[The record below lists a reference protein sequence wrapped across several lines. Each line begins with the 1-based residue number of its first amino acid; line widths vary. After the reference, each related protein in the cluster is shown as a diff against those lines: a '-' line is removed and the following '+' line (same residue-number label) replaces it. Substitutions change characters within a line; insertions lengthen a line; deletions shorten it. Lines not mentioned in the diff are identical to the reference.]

1 METTEDAT
9 QSTGESAPGPDARY
23 HGRILWLLAILGGG
37 VLWLRPIASSLW
49 MDELVTWWTIKD
61 SLGET
66 VSRSLTYQGTSPLY
80 YLISWSVAQLGQAE
94 WILRLPSLA
103 AACAAV
109 YLMYRLA
116 IRLLDRDFAR
126 LTVVTFVVW
135 PAISF
140 EASNARP
147 YAIAIMLA
155 VGSWLALV
163 RWMDEGR
170 TKDALLYVLCGAL
183 VIYTHYL
190 FIFIFPPQLLYAL
203 VRAREGSSN
212 VRSRSIWLSMGAIAA
227 LSLPTVVQL
236 LSLFGRSAS
245 LTIPGE
251 VSVGWLSDLLLPA
264 AAICAL
270 ILGGALAWLSDTVS
284 LRFPSVRRSAVVLVL
299 AWLLFPLLTLGAISL
314 FTPLRFLTA
323 RYTLSA
329 APAACL
335 FLAGCFRAIAPP
347 SARRVVVLVFVILS
361 VLQLAGPFK
370 AKEDWR
376 WTAEQVH
383 AMSSGR
389 TVVLLHPAL
398 VESSQLDWFADP
410 ERNSY
415 LLNPTSYY
423 DFPGDI
429 IGVPYLVNR
438 DSEAYLAA
446 QLDPVLST
454 VDSVVYVTRFPVVPY
469 RAWLEGRLG
478 ELGWQVAKVESRGSM
493 VVVQFVRTSGTQP

>member
-1 METTEDAT
+1 MTDSEPRRAIGDELDAA
-9 QSTGESAPGPDARY
+9 SRY
-23 HGRILWLLAILGGG
+23 HARSLWVLALLGGG
-37 VLWLRPIASSLW
+37 VLWLRPIASSFW

-61 SLGET
+61 SLSET
-66 VSRSLTYQGTSPLY
+66 IRRSLTYQGTSPLY
-80 YLISWSVAQLGQAE
+80 YVISWGVSQVGRSE

-103 AACAAV
+103 AACVAV

-116 IRLLDRDFAR
+116 IRLLDREFAR
-126 LTVVTFVVW
+126 LTVVAFVVW

-147 YAIAIMLA
+147 YAIAIMLT
-155 VGSWLALV
+155 VGAWLALV
-163 RWMDEGR
+163 RWLDDGR
-170 TKDALLYVLCGAL
+170 RSDAVLYILCASL

-190 FIFIFPPQLLYAL
+190 FALVVPAQLLYAL
-203 VRAREGSSN
+203 VRTREGSAA
-212 VRSRSIWLSMGAIAA
+212 VRLRSLWLAGAVVAA
-227 LSLPTVVQL
+227 LSLPTIAQL

-251 VSVGWLSDLLLPA
+251 VSVGWLSDLLVPA
-264 AAICAL
+264 AAIGAL
-270 ILGGALAWLSDTVS
+270 VLGGTLAWLSDKVS
-284 LRFPSVRRSAVVLVL
+284 LHFPPVRRSAVVLVVS
-299 AWLLFPLLTLGAISL
+299 WLLLPLLVLGTISL

-335 FLAGCFRAIAPP
+335 LLAGCFRAIGPA
-347 SARRVVVLVFVILS
+347 SARRIVVLVFVILS

-370 AKEDWR
+370 ALEDWR
-376 WTAEQVH
+376 WAAAEAQD
-383 AMSSGR
+383 MRSGR

-423 DFPGDI
+423 DFPKPI
-429 IGVPYLVNR
+429 IGVPYVVNAE
-438 DSEAYLAA
+438 SEAYLGA
-446 QLDPVLST
+446 QIDAVLPT
-454 VDSVVYVTRFPVVPY
+454 VDTVVFVTRFPTVPFHE
-469 RAWLEGRLG
+469 WLEGRLG
-478 ELGWQVAKVESRGSM
+478 ELGWEVARVETRGSM
-493 VVVQFVRTSGTQP
+493 VVVQFVRSSDVHA